1 LPDDTLLYALPVC
14 GPYVALKNFKFKVK
28 LLPGTAKKGKSCKQA
43 IDIFVRSDS
52 KSYSILDVVMMI
64 LFQSQG
70 LHFPR
75 EDVTEE
81 FNGS

>member
-1 LPDDTLLYALPVC
+1 
-14 GPYVALKNFKFKVK
+14 
-28 LLPGTAKKGKSCKQA
+28 
-43 IDIFVRSDS
+43 
-52 KSYSILDVVMMI
+52 VMMI

-81 FNGS
+81 FNGSWNGCHHGWWCSSFDSRYETRLLIGI